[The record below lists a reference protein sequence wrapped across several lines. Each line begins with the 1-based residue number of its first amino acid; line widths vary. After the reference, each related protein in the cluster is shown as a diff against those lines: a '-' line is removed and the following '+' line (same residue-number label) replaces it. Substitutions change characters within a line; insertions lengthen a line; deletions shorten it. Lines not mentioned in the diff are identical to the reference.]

1 MRQDLS
7 DVQDYG
13 YVLGALMQRPTLLE
27 NADYPLDREDFTD
40 RFHRILYVAIH
51 NLYVTGHVGVY
62 NGALIDAYLSTKD
75 AEYNIFLSNDGINY
89 IDGLLSITEDYNF
102 EYHYHRIKKFSLLK
116 HYEDLGYDTLRI
128 YNPQNRK
135 DGIYSESTDDFD
147 SLSEASIVDF
157 IEEKFVIDAKI
168 KYCCESLKDEHQAGD
183 GLQAL
188 VDSYIEEPDYGYPL
202 TSIALTTLSRGARKG
217 TFLLRSALTGTG
229 KTRQSIMDACN
240 FAVPYVYDLE
250 KKKFVYTG
258 HCVPT
263 LYIGV
268 ENSVKDSQIIA
279 LSAVSKVSTDHIKYG
294 RYEPGEKARIDK
306 AIKYIEESPLYLTY
320 CDDYN
325 ITDIENIIKSHYK
338 TNGVEICLFDYLQ
351 TSLRL
356 LNEIRSQGMS
366 GMQEY
371 QVLRVFATR
380 LKALAERLNICI
392 ISATQVN
399 DNINERKYKDQSCI
413 EGSKSIANKVDL
425 GLICTKPTPAERAK
439 LEKITHNQFNCP
451 EINLLQWVYK
461 VRDGRYSRI
470 IICSHLDLGTMQIKD
485 CFITDY
491 DFQLIDVELD
501 DVQVVKDVIDE
512 HSVFIP
518 DIDDV
523 DLEPEEDEKPK
534 KVNFD
539 F

>member
-1 MRQDLS
+1 MRNDLC
-7 DVQDYG
+7 DTRDYG
-13 YVLGALMQRPTLLE
+13 FVLGGLMKRPILID
-27 NADYPLDREDFTD
+27 NADYPIDKTDFHD
-40 RFHRILYVAIH
+40 QFHQIVYVAIY
-51 NLYVTGHVGVY
+51 NLYVSGNVDKY
-62 NGALIDAYLSTKD
+62 SGALIDTYLSHHGGKYEDFLTENGQQYVDDLLKVTE
-75 AEYNIFLSNDGINY
+75 EYNF
-89 IDGLLSITEDYNF
+89 DY
-102 EYHYHRIKKFSLLK
+102 YYHRMRKLSLLR
-116 HYEDLGYDTLRI
+116 YLEDLGYDTLRI
-128 YNPQNRK
+128 YNPQK
-135 DGIYSESTDDFD
+135 LQHQIYAEAITDLDQIT
-147 SLSEASIVDF
+147 EKEIIEF
-157 IEEKFVIDAKI
+157 IETRLITEPQT
-168 KYCCESLKDEHQAGD
+168 KYVSDTLKDEHQAGD

-188 VDSYIEEPDYGYPL
+188 VNSYIEEPDYGYPL
-202 TSIALTTLSRGARKG
+202 SSIALTTLSRGARKG

-229 KTRQSIMDACN
+229 KTRQSLMDACH

-250 KKKFVYTG
+250 QKRYVHTG
-258 HCVPT
+258 FRVPT

-268 ENSVKDSQIIA
+268 ENSVADSQVIA

-294 RYEPGEKARIDK
+294 RYEPGEKARVDK
-306 AIKYIEESPLYLTY
+306 AIKYIEESPLYLIY

-325 ITDIENIIKSHYK
+325 ITDIERMIAAHNKM
-338 TNGVEICLFDYLQ
+338 NGIEICIFDYLQ

-356 LNEIRSQGMS
+356 LSEIRTKGMG

-399 DNINERKYKDQSCI
+399 DNINDRKYKDQACI

-425 GLICTKPTPAERAK
+425 GVICTKPNPAEKAK
-439 LEKITHNQFNCP
+439 IEKITHHQFGCP

-470 IICSHLDLGTMQIKD
+470 IICSHIDLGTMQIKD

-523 DLEPEEDEKPK
+523 VTEEEDEKPR